1 MTPEQLAALKAGA
14 SIQDVLAMSAESDPE
29 VILAAAAQIAEQAE
43 SSAGSTASAGS
54 AGDEGEDGEAAPAM
68 TASAEIASLKA
79 INAEQAAELENLKA
93 KLAEAQTLAANAQA
107 LSNELKALQ
116 NAHASAVATMNA
128 MAAPLKAYAT
138 KMGVALSKPVDLE
151 GKSPAE
157 VLAAHAELSAGYAK
171 SFVSGRKSVP
181 VATAASEASEKNPS
195 WLATAS
201 TLNF

>member
-14 SIQDVLAMSAESDPE
+14 PIQDVLAMSAESDPE
-29 VILAAAAQIAEQAE
+29 VILAAAAQMAEQTE
-43 SSAGSTASAGS
+43 SSAGSTANAGG
-54 AGDEGEDGEAAPAM
+54 AGEDGETVPAV
-68 TASAEIASLKA
+68 TANAEIASLKA
-79 INAEQAAELENLKA
+79 VNAEQATELENLKA
-93 KLAEAQTLAANAQA
+93 QLAEAQGLAANAQT
-107 LSNELKALQ
+107 LSDELKALQ
-116 NAHASAVATMNA
+116 NAHASTVATVNA

-157 VLAAHAELSAGYAK
+157 VLAAHAELSAGYAQA
-171 SFVSGRKSVP
+171 FVSGRKSAP
-181 VATAASEASEKNPS
+181 AASAASEASEKKPS

>member
-14 SIQDVLAMSAESDPE
+14 PIQDVLAMSAESDPE
-29 VILAAAAQIAEQAE
+29 VILAAAAQMAEQTEAN
-43 SSAGSTASAGS
+43 AGSTANAGG
-54 AGDEGEDGEAAPAM
+54 AGEDGETVPAV
-68 TASAEIASLKA
+68 TANAEIASLKA
-79 INAEQAAELENLKA
+79 VNAEQATELENLKA
-93 KLAEAQTLAANAQA
+93 QLAEAQGLAANAQT
-107 LSNELKALQ
+107 LSDELKALQ
-116 NAHASAVATMNA
+116 NAHASAMATVNA

-157 VLAAHAELSAGYAK
+157 VLAAHAELSAGYAQA
-171 SFVSGRKSVP
+171 FVSGRKSAP
-181 VATAASEASEKNPS
+181 AASAASEASEKKPS

>member
-29 VILAAAAQIAEQAE
+29 VILAAAAQMAEQTE
-43 SSAGSTASAGS
+43 PGAGSTANAGG
-54 AGDEGEDGEAAPAM
+54 AGEDGELVPAV
-68 TASAEIASLKA
+68 TANAEIASLKA
-79 INAEQAAELENLKA
+79 VNAEQATELENLKA
-93 KLAEAQTLAANAQA
+93 QLAEAQGLAANAQT
-107 LSNELKALQ
+107 LTDELKALQ
-116 NAHASAVATMNA
+116 NAHASAMATVNA

-157 VLAAHAELSAGYAK
+157 VLAAHAELSAGYAQA
-171 SFVSGRKSVP
+171 FVSGRKSAP
-181 VATAASEASEKNPS
+181 AASAASEASEKKPS

>member
-14 SIQDVLAMSAESDPE
+14 PIQDVLAMSAESDPE
-29 VILAAAAQIAEQAE
+29 VILAAAAQMAEQTEAAKAT
-43 SSAGSTASAGS
+43 SANAGG
-54 AGDEGEDGEAAPAM
+54 AGEDGETVPAV
-68 TASAEIASLKA
+68 TANAEIASLKA
-79 INAEQAAELENLKA
+79 VNAEQATELENLKA
-93 KLAEAQTLAANAQA
+93 QLAEAQGLAANAQT
-107 LSNELKALQ
+107 LSDELKALQ
-116 NAHASAVATMNA
+116 NAHASAMATVNA

-157 VLAAHAELSAGYAK
+157 VLAAHAELSAGYAQA
-171 SFVSGRKSVP
+171 FVSGRKSAP
-181 VATAASEASEKNPS
+181 AASAASEASEKKPS

>member
-14 SIQDVLAMSAESDPE
+14 PIQDVLAMSAESDPE
-29 VILAAAAQIAEQAE
+29 VILAAAAQMAEQTEA
-43 SSAGSTASAGS
+43 SAGSTANAGG
-54 AGDEGEDGEAAPAM
+54 AGEDGEAVPAV
-68 TASAEIASLKA
+68 TANAEIASLKA
-79 INAEQAAELENLKA
+79 VNAEQATELENLKA
-93 KLAEAQTLAANAQA
+93 QLAEAQGLAANAQT
-107 LSNELKALQ
+107 LTDELKALQ
-116 NAHASAVATMNA
+116 NAHASTMATVNA

-157 VLAAHAELSAGYAK
+157 VLAAHAELSAGYAQA
-171 SFVSGRKSVP
+171 FVSGRKSAP
-181 VATAASEASEKNPS
+181 AASAASEASEKKPS

>member
-14 SIQDVLAMSAESDPE
+14 PIQDVLAMSAESDPE
-29 VILAAAAQIAEQAE
+29 VILAAAAQMAEQTEA
-43 SSAGSTASAGS
+43 SAGSTANAGG
-54 AGDEGEDGEAAPAM
+54 AGEYGETVPAV
-68 TASAEIASLKA
+68 TANAEIASLKA
-79 INAEQAAELENLKA
+79 VNAEQATELENLKA
-93 KLAEAQTLAANAQA
+93 QLAEAQGLAANAQT
-107 LSNELKALQ
+107 LSDELKALQ
-116 NAHASAVATMNA
+116 NAHASTVATVNA

-157 VLAAHAELSAGYAK
+157 VLAAHAELSAGYAQA
-171 SFVSGRKSVP
+171 FVSGRKSAP
-181 VATAASEASEKNPS
+181 AASAASEASEKKPS

>member
-14 SIQDVLAMSAESDPE
+14 PIQDVLAMSAESDPE
-29 VILAAAAQIAEQAE
+29 VILAAAAQMAEQTEA
-43 SSAGSTASAGS
+43 SAGSTTSAGG
-54 AGDEGEDGEAAPAM
+54 AGEDGETVPAV
-68 TASAEIASLKA
+68 TANAEIASLKA
-79 INAEQAAELENLKA
+79 VNAEQATELENLKA
-93 KLAEAQTLAANAQA
+93 QLAEAQGLAANAQT
-107 LSNELKALQ
+107 LSDELKALQ
-116 NAHASAVATMNA
+116 NAHASAMATVNA

-157 VLAAHAELSAGYAK
+157 VLAAHAELSAGYAQA
-171 SFVSGRKSVP
+171 FVSGRKSAP
-181 VATAASEASEKNPS
+181 AASAASEASEKKPS

>member
-14 SIQDVLAMSAESDPE
+14 PIQDVLAMSAESDPE
-29 VILAAAAQIAEQAE
+29 VILAAAAQMAEQTEAAKAT
-43 SSAGSTASAGS
+43 SAGGAGEDG
-54 AGDEGEDGEAAPAM
+54 AGEDGELVPAV
-68 TASAEIASLKA
+68 TANAEIASLKA
-79 INAEQAAELENLKA
+79 VNAEQATELENLKA
-93 KLAEAQTLAANAQA
+93 QLAEAQGLAANAQT
-107 LSNELKALQ
+107 LSDELKALQ
-116 NAHASAVATMNA
+116 NAHASTVATVNA

-157 VLAAHAELSAGYAK
+157 VLAAHAELSAGYAQA
-171 SFVSGRKSVP
+171 FVSGRKSAP
-181 VATAASEASEKNPS
+181 AASAASEASEKKPS

>member
-29 VILAAAAQIAEQAE
+29 VILAAAAQMAEQTE
-43 SSAGSTASAGS
+43 PGAGSTANAGG
-54 AGDEGEDGEAAPAM
+54 AGEDGEAVPAV
-68 TASAEIASLKA
+68 TANAEIASLKA
-79 INAEQAAELENLKA
+79 VNAEQATELENLKA
-93 KLAEAQTLAANAQA
+93 KLAEAQGLAANAQT
-107 LSNELKALQ
+107 LTDELKALQ
-116 NAHASAVATMNA
+116 NAHASTMATVNA

-157 VLAAHAELSAGYAK
+157 VLAAHAELSAGYARA
-171 SFVSGRKSVP
+171 FVSGRKSAP
-181 VATAASEASEKNPS
+181 AASAASEASEKKPS

>member
-29 VILAAAAQIAEQAE
+29 VILAAAAQIAEQTEA
-43 SSAGSTASAGS
+43 SAGSTANAGG
-54 AGDEGEDGEAAPAM
+54 AGEDGELVPAV
-68 TASAEIASLKA
+68 TANAEIASLKA
-79 INAEQAAELENLKA
+79 VNAEQATELETLKA
-93 KLAEAQTLAANAQA
+93 QLAEAQGLAANAQT
-107 LSNELKALQ
+107 LSDELKALQ
-116 NAHASAVATMNA
+116 NAHASTVATVNA

-157 VLAAHAELSAGYAK
+157 VLAAHAELSAGYAQA
-171 SFVSGRKSVP
+171 FVSGRKSAP
-181 VATAASEASEKNPS
+181 AASAASEASEKKPS

>member
-14 SIQDVLAMSAESDPE
+14 PIQDVLAMSAESDPE
-29 VILAAAAQIAEQAE
+29 VILAAAAQMAEQTE
-43 SSAGSTASAGS
+43 PSAGSTASAGG
-54 AGDEGEDGEAAPAM
+54 AGEDGEAVPAV
-68 TASAEIASLKA
+68 TANAEIASLKA
-79 INAEQAAELENLKA
+79 VNAEQATELENLKA
-93 KLAEAQTLAANAQA
+93 KLAEAQGLAANAQT
-107 LSNELKALQ
+107 LSDELKALQ
-116 NAHASAVATMNA
+116 NAHASAMATVNA

-157 VLAAHAELSAGYAK
+157 VLAAHAELSAGYAQA
-171 SFVSGRKSVP
+171 FVSGRKSAP
-181 VATAASEASEKNPS
+181 AASAASEASEKKPS

>member
-29 VILAAAAQIAEQAE
+29 VILAAAAQMAEQTE
-43 SSAGSTASAGS
+43 SSAGSTANAGG
-54 AGDEGEDGEAAPAM
+54 AGGAGEDGEAVPAV
-68 TASAEIASLKA
+68 TANAEIASLKA
-79 INAEQAAELENLKA
+79 VNAEQATELENLKA
-93 KLAEAQTLAANAQA
+93 QLAEAQGLAANAQT
-107 LSNELKALQ
+107 LSDELKALQ
-116 NAHASAVATMNA
+116 NAHASTMATVNA

-157 VLAAHAELSAGYAK
+157 VLAAHAELSAGYAQA
-171 SFVSGRKSVP
+171 FVSGRKSAP
-181 VATAASEASEKNPS
+181 AASAASEASEKKPS

>member
-14 SIQDVLAMSAESDPE
+14 PIQDVLAMSAESDPE
-29 VILAAAAQIAEQAE
+29 VILAAAAQMAEQTEANAT
-43 SSAGSTASAGS
+43 SVSNAGGA
-54 AGDEGEDGEAAPAM
+54 GEDGELVPTV
-68 TASAEIASLKA
+68 TANAEIASLKA
-79 INAEQAAELENLKA
+79 VNAEQATELENLKA
-93 KLAEAQTLAANAQA
+93 QLAEAQGLAANAQT
-107 LSNELKALQ
+107 LSDELKALQ
-116 NAHASAVATMNA
+116 NAHASAMATVNA

-157 VLAAHAELSAGYAK
+157 VLAAHAELSAGYAQA
-171 SFVSGRKSVP
+171 FVSGRKSAP
-181 VATAASEASEKNPS
+181 AASAASEASEKKPS

>member
-14 SIQDVLAMSAESDPE
+14 PIQDVLAMSAESDPE
-29 VILAAAAQIAEQAE
+29 VILAAAAQMAEQTE
-43 SSAGSTASAGS
+43 PSAGSTASAGG
-54 AGDEGEDGEAAPAM
+54 AGEDGETVHAV
-68 TASAEIASLKA
+68 TANAEIASLKA
-79 INAEQAAELENLKA
+79 VNAEQATELENLKA
-93 KLAEAQTLAANAQA
+93 QLAEAQGLAANAQT
-107 LSNELKALQ
+107 LSDELKALQ
-116 NAHASAVATMNA
+116 NAHASTVATVNA

-157 VLAAHAELSAGYAK
+157 VLAAHAELSAGYAQA
-171 SFVSGRKSVP
+171 FVSGRKSAP
-181 VATAASEASEKNPS
+181 AASAASEASEKKPS

>member
-14 SIQDVLAMSAESDPE
+14 PIQDVLAMSAESDPE
-29 VILAAAAQIAEQAE
+29 VILAAAAQMAEQTEAG
-43 SSAGSTASAGS
+43 AGSTANAGG
-54 AGDEGEDGEAAPAM
+54 AGEDGETVPAV
-68 TASAEIASLKA
+68 TANAEIASLKA
-79 INAEQAAELENLKA
+79 VNAEQATELENLKA
-93 KLAEAQTLAANAQA
+93 QLAEAQGLAANAQT
-107 LSNELKALQ
+107 LSDELKALQ
-116 NAHASAVATMNA
+116 NAHASTMATVNA

-157 VLAAHAELSAGYAK
+157 VLAAHAELSAGYAQA
-171 SFVSGRKSVP
+171 FVSGRKSAP
-181 VATAASEASEKNPS
+181 AASAASEASEKKPS

>member
-14 SIQDVLAMSAESDPE
+14 PIQDVLAMSAESDPE
-29 VILAAAAQIAEQAE
+29 VILAAAAQMAEQTE
-43 SSAGSTASAGS
+43 SSAGSTAKAASAGG
-54 AGDEGEDGEAAPAM
+54 AGEDGETVPAV
-68 TASAEIASLKA
+68 TANAEIASLKA
-79 INAEQAAELENLKA
+79 VNAEQATELENLKA
-93 KLAEAQTLAANAQA
+93 QLAEAQGLAANAQT
-107 LSNELKALQ
+107 LSDELKALQ
-116 NAHASAVATMNA
+116 NAHASAMATVNA

-157 VLAAHAELSAGYAK
+157 VLAAHAELSAGYAQA
-171 SFVSGRKSVP
+171 FVSGRKSAP
-181 VATAASEASEKNPS
+181 AASAASEASEKKPS

>member
-14 SIQDVLAMSAESDPE
+14 PIQDVLAMSAESDPE
-29 VILAAAAQIAEQAE
+29 VILAAAAQMAEQTGGAE
-43 SSAGSTASAGS
+43 S
-54 AGDEGEDGEAAPAM
+54 AGDAGGDGKDGEAVPAV
-68 TASAEIASLKA
+68 TANAEIASLKA
-79 INAEQAAELENLKA
+79 VNAEQATELENLKA
-93 KLAEAQTLAANAQA
+93 KLAEAQGLAANAQA
-107 LSNELKALQ
+107 LSDELKALQ
-116 NAHASAVATMNA
+116 NAHASALATVNA

-171 SFVSGRKSVP
+171 AFVSGRKSAP
-181 VATAASEASEKNPS
+181 AASDTKASDSKPS

>member
-14 SIQDVLAMSAESDPE
+14 PIQDVLAMSAESDPE
-29 VILAAAAQIAEQAE
+29 VILAAAAQMAEQTE
-43 SSAGSTASAGS
+43 PSAGSTANAGG
-54 AGDEGEDGEAAPAM
+54 AGEDGEPVPAV
-68 TASAEIASLKA
+68 TANAEIASLKA
-79 INAEQAAELENLKA
+79 VNAEQATELENLKA
-93 KLAEAQTLAANAQA
+93 QLAEAQGLAANAQT
-107 LSNELKALQ
+107 LSDELKALQ
-116 NAHASAVATMNA
+116 NAHASTMATVNA

-157 VLAAHAELSAGYAK
+157 VLAAHAELSAGYAQA
-171 SFVSGRKSVP
+171 FVSGRKSAP
-181 VATAASEASEKNPS
+181 AASAASEASEKKPS

>member
-14 SIQDVLAMSAESDPE
+14 PIQDVLAMSAESDPE
-29 VILAAAAQIAEQAE
+29 VILAAAAQMAEQTEAAKAAN
-43 SSAGSTASAGS
+43 AGGA
-54 AGDEGEDGEAAPAM
+54 GEDGETVPAV
-68 TASAEIASLKA
+68 TANAEIASLKA
-79 INAEQAAELENLKA
+79 VNAEQATELENLKA
-93 KLAEAQTLAANAQA
+93 QLAEAQGLAANAQT
-107 LSNELKALQ
+107 LSDELKALQ
-116 NAHASAVATMNA
+116 NAHASTVATVNA

-157 VLAAHAELSAGYAK
+157 VLAAHAELSAGYAQA
-171 SFVSGRKSVP
+171 FVSGRKSAP
-181 VATAASEASEKNPS
+181 AASAASEASEKKPS

>member
-14 SIQDVLAMSAESDPE
+14 PIQDVLAMSAESDPE
-29 VILAAAAQIAEQAE
+29 VILAAAAQMAEQTE
-43 SSAGSTASAGS
+43 PSAGSTAKAG
-54 AGDEGEDGEAAPAM
+54 GEDDELVPAV
-68 TASAEIASLKA
+68 TANAEIASLKA
-79 INAEQAAELENLKA
+79 VNAEQATELENLKA
-93 KLAEAQTLAANAQA
+93 QLAEAQGLAANAQT
-107 LSNELKALQ
+107 LSDELKALQ
-116 NAHASAVATMNA
+116 NAHASTVATVNA

-157 VLAAHAELSAGYAK
+157 VLAAHAELSAGYAQA
-171 SFVSGRKSVP
+171 FVSGRKSAP
-181 VATAASEASEKNPS
+181 AASAASEASEKKPS

>member
-14 SIQDVLAMSAESDPE
+14 PIQDVLAMSAESDPE
-29 VILAAAAQIAEQAE
+29 VILAAAAQMAEQTE
-43 SSAGSTASAGS
+43 PSAGSTANAGG
-54 AGDEGEDGEAAPAM
+54 AGEDCELVPAV
-68 TASAEIASLKA
+68 TANAEIASLKA
-79 INAEQAAELENLKA
+79 VNAEQATELENLKA
-93 KLAEAQTLAANAQA
+93 QLAEAQGLAANAQT
-107 LSNELKALQ
+107 LSDELKALQ
-116 NAHASAVATMNA
+116 NAHASVMATVNA

-157 VLAAHAELSAGYAK
+157 VLAAHAELSAGYAQA
-171 SFVSGRKSVP
+171 FVSGRKSAP
-181 VATAASEASEKNPS
+181 AASAASEASEKKPS

>member
-14 SIQDVLAMSAESDPE
+14 PIQDVLAMSAESDPE
-29 VILAAAAQIAEQAE
+29 VILAAAAQMAEQTEAAKAT
-43 SSAGSTASAGS
+43 SAGGA
-54 AGDEGEDGEAAPAM
+54 GEDGEAVPAV
-68 TASAEIASLKA
+68 TANAEIASLKA
-79 INAEQAAELENLKA
+79 VNAEQATELENLKA
-93 KLAEAQTLAANAQA
+93 QLAEAQGLAANAQT
-107 LSNELKALQ
+107 LSDELKALQ
-116 NAHASAVATMNA
+116 NAHASTVATVNA

-157 VLAAHAELSAGYAK
+157 VLAAHAELSAGYAQA
-171 SFVSGRKSVP
+171 FVSGRKSAP
-181 VATAASEASEKNPS
+181 AASAASEASEKKPS

>member
-14 SIQDVLAMSAESDPE
+14 PIQDVLAMSAESDPE
-29 VILAAAAQIAEQAE
+29 VILAAAAQMAEQTEANAN
-43 SSAGSTASAGS
+43 SVSNAGGA
-54 AGDEGEDGEAAPAM
+54 GEDGEAVPAV
-68 TASAEIASLKA
+68 TANAEIASLKA
-79 INAEQAAELENLKA
+79 VNAEQTTELENLKA
-93 KLAEAQTLAANAQA
+93 QLAEAQGLAANAQT
-107 LSNELKALQ
+107 LSDELKALQ
-116 NAHASAVATMNA
+116 NAHASTVATVNA

-157 VLAAHAELSAGYAK
+157 VLAAHAELSAGYAQA
-171 SFVSGRKSVP
+171 FVSGRKSAP
-181 VATAASEASEKNPS
+181 AASAASEASEKKPS

>member
-14 SIQDVLAMSAESDPE
+14 PIQDVLAMSAESDPE
-29 VILAAAAQIAEQAE
+29 VILAAAAQMAEQTEAAKAT
-43 SSAGSTASAGS
+43 SDGGA
-54 AGDEGEDGEAAPAM
+54 GEDGETVPAV
-68 TASAEIASLKA
+68 TANAEIASLKA
-79 INAEQAAELENLKA
+79 VNAEQATELENLKA
-93 KLAEAQTLAANAQA
+93 QLAEAQGLAANAQT
-107 LSNELKALQ
+107 LSDELKALQ
-116 NAHASAVATMNA
+116 NAHASTMATVNA

-157 VLAAHAELSAGYAK
+157 VLAAHAELSAGYAQA
-171 SFVSGRKSVP
+171 FVSGRKSAP
-181 VATAASEASEKNPS
+181 AASAASEASEKKPS

>member
-14 SIQDVLAMSAESDPE
+14 PIQDVLAMSAESDPE
-29 VILAAAAQIAEQAE
+29 VILAAAAQMAEQTEAAKAT
-43 SSAGSTASAGS
+43 SAGGA
-54 AGDEGEDGEAAPAM
+54 GEDGETVPAV
-68 TASAEIASLKA
+68 TANAEIASLKA
-79 INAEQAAELENLKA
+79 VNAEQATELENLKA
-93 KLAEAQTLAANAQA
+93 QLAEAQGLAANAQT
-107 LSNELKALQ
+107 LSDELKALQ
-116 NAHASAVATMNA
+116 NAHASAMATVNA

-157 VLAAHAELSAGYAK
+157 VLAAHAELSAGYAQA
-171 SFVSGRKSVP
+171 FVSGRKSAP
-181 VATAASEASEKNPS
+181 AASAASEASSQKPS

>member
-14 SIQDVLAMSAESDPE
+14 PIQDVLAMSAESDPE
-29 VILAAAAQIAEQAE
+29 VILAAAAQMAEQTEAAKAT
-43 SSAGSTASAGS
+43 SAGGA
-54 AGDEGEDGEAAPAM
+54 GEDGETVPAV
-68 TASAEIASLKA
+68 TANAEVASLKA
-79 INAEQAAELENLKA
+79 VNAEQATELENLKA
-93 KLAEAQTLAANAQA
+93 QLAEAQGLAANAKV
-107 LSNELKALQ
+107 LSDELKALQ
-116 NAHASAVATMNA
+116 NAHASAMATVNA

-157 VLAAHAELSAGYAK
+157 VLAAHAELSAGYAQA
-171 SFVSGRKSVP
+171 FVSGRKSAP
-181 VATAASEASEKNPS
+181 AASAASEASEKKPS

>member
-14 SIQDVLAMSAESDPE
+14 PIQDVLAMSAESDPE
-29 VILAAAAQIAEQAE
+29 VILAAAAQMAEQTEAAKAT
-43 SSAGSTASAGS
+43 SAGGA
-54 AGDEGEDGEAAPAM
+54 GEDGETVPAV
-68 TASAEIASLKA
+68 TANAEIASLKA
-79 INAEQAAELENLKA
+79 VNAEQATELENLKA
-93 KLAEAQTLAANAQA
+93 QLAEALGVAANAQT
-107 LSNELKALQ
+107 LSDELKALQ
-116 NAHASAVATMNA
+116 NAHASTMATVNA

-157 VLAAHAELSAGYAK
+157 VLAAHAELSAGYAQA
-171 SFVSGRKSVP
+171 FVSGRKSAP
-181 VATAASEASEKNPS
+181 AASAASEASEKKPS